1 MKMNITTK
9 DKESQIMQ
17 TKRHMKRFDN
27 RTVIVTGG
35 ARGMGAS
42 HARGFVAEGAN
53 VVIAD
58 VLEQEGQTLADEL
71 GDQAIFSRLDV
82 TNEKD
87 WAATVAAAEDAFG
100 PVSVLVNNA
109 GIVRFGPIA
118 ETEPTAWRQVIDINL
133 TGTYLGIRAV
143 APSMRKA
150 GGGAIVNISSGAGFT
165 ATFGLAAYVASKW
178 GLRGLTKTAAL
189 ELGHDNIRVNSI
201 HPGAIRTPILADH
214 APDAAAMAATM
225 AGAGVGLS
233 AIPRIA
239 EPAEITRLVLFVASD
254 DASFS
259 TGSEF
264 IADGGL
270 LLGPVPNSTKRPE
283 AAAIRTT

>member
-27 RTVIVTGG
+27 RAVIVTGG

-87 WAATVAAAEDAFG
+87 WAATVAAAEDAFA

-109 GIVRFGPIA
+109 GIVRFGLIA

-150 GGGAIVNISSGAGFT
+150 GGGAIVNTSAAAGMIGQ
-165 ATFGLAAYVASKW
+165 FGLASYVSSKW

-189 ELGHDNIRVNSI
+189 ELARDNIRVNSI
-201 HPGAIRTPILADH
+201 HPGPVRTPMVGG
-214 APDAAAMAATM
+214 PDAADAA
-225 AGAGVGLS
+225 AAHLRGL
-233 AIPRIA
+233 AIPRMA
-239 EPAEITRLVLFVASD
+239 EPEEITRLVLFVASEE
-254 DASFS
+254 ASFS

-264 IADGGL
+264 IADGGD
-270 LLGPVPNSTKRPE
+270 LLGPVPQQERVEE
-283 AAAIRTT
+283 AVA

>member
-1 MKMNITTK
+1 MG
-9 DKESQIMQ
+9 
-17 TKRHMKRFDN
+17 RFDN

-35 ARGMGAS
+35 SRGMGSS
-42 HARGFVAEGAN
+42 HVRGFVAEGAD

-58 VLEQEGQTLADEL
+58 VLEQEGRTVAGEL
-71 GDQAIFSRLDV
+71 GDHAIFSRLDV
-82 TNEKD
+82 TSDRD

-118 ETEPTAWRQVIDINL
+118 ETEPTTWRQVIDINL
-133 TGTYLGIRAV
+133 TGSYLGIRAV
-143 APSMRKA
+143 LPSMRKA

-178 GLRGLTKTAAL
+178 GVRGLTKTAAL
-189 ELGHDNIRVNSI
+189 ELGRDNIRVNSI
-201 HPGAIRTPILADH
+201 HPGPVRTPMTAG
-214 APDAAAMAATM
+214 PDATAAVAAQ
-225 AGAGVGLS
+225 ARHL
-233 AIPRIA
+233 AIPRVA
-239 EPAEITRLVLFVASD
+239 EPEEITQMVLFVASD
-254 DASFS
+254 EASFS

-270 LLGPVPNSTKRPE
+270 LLGPVPQQERAETV
-283 AAAIRTT
+283 A

>member
-150 GGGAIVNISSGAGFT
+150 GGGAIVNTSAAAGMIGQ
-165 ATFGLAAYVASKW
+165 FGLASYVSSKW

-189 ELGHDNIRVNSI
+189 ELARDNIRVNSI
-201 HPGAIRTPILADH
+201 HPGPVRTPMVGG
-214 APDAAAMAATM
+214 PDAADAA
-225 AGAGVGLS
+225 AAHLRGL
-233 AIPRIA
+233 AIPRMA
-239 EPAEITRLVLFVASD
+239 EPEEITRLVLFVASEE
-254 DASFS
+254 ASFS

-264 IADGGL
+264 IADGGDV
-270 LLGPVPNSTKRPE
+270 LGPVPQQERVEE
-283 AAAIRTT
+283 AVA